1 MQTTLINQGDNCY
14 GGYVNHESE
23 QQSDDDIFN
32 EIKIK
37 TASSIFKLKR
47 KYPNLFDCVKSSVS
61 LNDL

>member
-47 KYPNLFDCVKSSVS
+47 KYPNLFDCVKS
-61 LNDL
+61 